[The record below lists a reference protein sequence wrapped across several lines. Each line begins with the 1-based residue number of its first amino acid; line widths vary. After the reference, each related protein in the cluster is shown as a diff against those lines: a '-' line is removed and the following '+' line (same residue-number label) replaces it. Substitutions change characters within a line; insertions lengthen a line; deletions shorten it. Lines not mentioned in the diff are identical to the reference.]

1 MGNNLYRSGL
11 KSPLNKKSLE
21 FLSSLKEDLWIVE
34 EDIIGTEVH
43 DIMLYEQ
50 HILSKEEIRQILITL
65 ESLKEKILN
74 KEVEVDDN
82 FEDIHPYIE
91 KSVIDKI
98 GIEIGGKI
106 HTGRSRNDQISV
118 DLRLKIRKELN
129 IISKDLFSLFE
140 TLLNLSKDNINS
152 HIPLYTHLQRGQL
165 GVFSH
170 YINNYLAQI
179 LRSLERIEDIYSRVN
194 KNPLGACA
202 IGGTSI
208 NINRLRTSELLGFD
222 GMVYNSIDAISS
234 RDYIYE
240 TLMGLS
246 LLAIQFSRIAE
257 DLIIWS
263 TKEFDFIE
271 LDDRFCS
278 VSSVMPQKKN
288 PDTVELIRSR
298 SSKVVSNL
306 FSSAMIIKSIPT
318 GYFRDFQD
326 LKMTLKNSFELL
338 ISTIDMLNGI
348 FSTIKINKENMRKA
362 IEESFIQALDLA
374 ELLVQD
380 YGIPFRQ
387 AHKIVAL
394 LVKNSE
400 KPEEMFNK
408 DKIEKFAYEIL
419 GKKIFLSKDLIQTIK
434 NLDLCL
440 EKRTSQGS
448 PTVNEVKVYIEELT
462 KSKEI
467 LYNLYL
473 KRTEN
478 LKKSNTRREKIIEDL
493 QALK

>member
-1 MGNNLYRSGL
+1 MGKNLYRSGL
-11 KSPLNKKSLE
+11 DTPLSNKTLK

-34 EDIIGTEVH
+34 EDIIGTQVH
-43 DIMLYEQ
+43 DIMLFEQ
-50 HILSKEEIRQILITL
+50 KILNKTEISKILLTL
-65 ESLKEKILN
+65 ENIKEKILN
-74 KEVEVDDN
+74 NQFEVDEN

-91 KSVIDKI
+91 NSVINI
-98 GIEIGGKI
+98 LGIEIGGKI

-129 IISKDLFSLFE
+129 NISKELFALFGIF
-140 TLLNLSKDNINS
+140 LKISKENVNS
-152 HIPLYTHLQRGQL
+152 FIPLYTHLQRGQL

-179 LRSLERIEDIYSRVN
+179 LRSLERIEEVYNRVN

-202 IGGTSI
+202 IGGTNI

-240 TLMGLS
+240 TLMVIS

-257 DLIIWS
+257 DLLIWS

-271 LDDRFCS
+271 LDDSFCS

-298 SSKVVSNL
+298 SSKAVSNL

-326 LKMTLKNSFELL
+326 LKMILKNSFDLV
-338 ISTIDMLNGI
+338 ISTVEMLKGI
-348 FSTIKINKENMRKA
+348 FSTIKIKKERMKRA
-362 IEESFIQALDLA
+362 VDESFIQALDLA
-374 ELLVQD
+374 ELLVQE
-380 YGIPFRQ
+380 YNIPFRQ
-387 AHKIVAL
+387 SHKIVAQI
-394 LVKNSE
+394 VKNSE
-400 KPEEMFNK
+400 KPEDMLNK
-408 DKIEKFAYEIL
+408 EKIEKYIVKIL
-419 GKKIFLSKDLIQTIK
+419 NKKITLSENLIQTLQ

-440 EKRTSQGS
+440 EKRKSHGS
-448 PTVNEVKVYIEELT
+448 PAKNEIKIYIEELD

-467 LYNLYL
+467 LYKLYL
-473 KRTEN
+473 KRIEMIEIS
-478 LKKSNTRREKIIEDL
+478 KARREEVIKDL
-493 QALK
+493 QS

>member
-1 MGNNLYRSGL
+1 MGKNLYRSGL
-11 KSPLNKKSLE
+11 EAPLSDKALK

-50 HILSKEEIRQILITL
+50 KILNKNEISKILFTL
-65 ESLKEKILN
+65 ESIKEKILN
-74 KEVEVDDN
+74 NQIEVDES

-91 KSVIDKI
+91 RSVIDEI

-118 DLRLKIRKELN
+118 DLRLKMRKELN
-129 IISKDLFSLFE
+129 KISKEMFALFE
-140 TLLNLSKDNINS
+140 ILLINS
-152 HIPLYTHLQRGQL
+152 FIPLYTHLQRGQL

-179 LRSLERIEDIYSRVN
+179 LRSLERIEEIYKRVN

-208 NINRLRTSELLGFD
+208 NINRLRTSELLGFE
-222 GMVYNSIDAISS
+222 GIVYNSVDAISS
-234 RDYIYE
+234 RDYTYE
-240 TLMGLS
+240 TLMSLS
-246 LLAIQFSRIAE
+246 LLAVQFSRIAE

-298 SSKVVSNL
+298 SSIVVSNL

-326 LKMTLKNSFELL
+326 LKMLLKSSFDLT
-338 ISTIDMLNGI
+338 ISIVEMFKGI
-348 FSTIKINKENMRKA
+348 FSTLEIKKEKMRDA
-362 IEESFIQALDLA
+362 IDESFIQALDLA
-374 ELLVQD
+374 ELLVQE
-380 YGIPFRQ
+380 YNIPFRES
-387 AHKIVAL
+387 HKIVAQ
-394 LVKNSE
+394 LVKNSK
-400 KPEEMFNK
+400 KPEDMLDKE
-408 DKIEKFAYEIL
+408 KIEETVLKIL
-419 GKKIFLSKDLIQTIK
+419 NKKVTISDNLIQSLK
-434 NLDLCL
+434 NLDICL
-440 EKRTSQGS
+440 GKRISQGS
-448 PTVNEVKVYIEELT
+448 PANKEVKIYIEELN
-462 KSKEI
+462 KGKEL
-467 LYNLYL
+467 LYALYL
-473 KRTEN
+473 KRLGMIKQATI
-478 LKKSNTRREKIIEDL
+478 LREKIINDL
-493 QALK
+493 QF

>member
-1 MGNNLYRSGL
+1 MGKNLYRSGL
-11 KSPLNKKSLE
+11 DAPLTDKALK
-21 FLSSLKEDLWIVE
+21 FLTSLKEDLWIVE

-50 HILSKEEIRQILITL
+50 KILNKEEISKILLIL
-65 ESLKEKILN
+65 ENIKEKILN
-74 KEVEVDDN
+74 DQIEVDES

-91 KSVIDKI
+91 NVVINKL

-129 IISKDLFSLFE
+129 IISKELFAFFE
-140 TLLNLSKDNINS
+140 ILLNLSKNNIDS
-152 HIPLYTHLQRGQL
+152 FIPLYTHLQRGQL

-179 LRSLERIEDIYSRVN
+179 LRSLERIEEIYSRVN

-208 NINRLRTSELLGFD
+208 NINRVRTSELLGFD
-222 GMVYNSIDAISS
+222 GMVYNSVDAISS

-298 SSKVVSNL
+298 CSKAVSNL

-326 LKMTLKNSFELL
+326 LKMILKNSFDLVV
-338 ISTIDMLNGI
+338 STVEMFKGI
-348 FSTIKINKENMRKA
+348 FSTIEIKKDRMKRA

-380 YGIPFRQ
+380 YNIPFRQ
-387 AHKIVAL
+387 SHNIVAQ
-394 LVKNSE
+394 LVKNSD
-400 KPEEMFNK
+400 KPEDMFNK
-408 DKIEKFAYEIL
+408 EKIEKYIFKTL
-419 GKKIFLSKDLIQTIK
+419 NKKIILSENLIQTLK
-434 NLDLCL
+434 NFDLCL
-440 EKRTSQGS
+440 EKRISQGS
-448 PTVNEVKVYIEELT
+448 PAKNEVKIDIEELN
-462 KSKEI
+462 KSKEKT
-467 LYNLYL
+467 YKLYL
-473 KRTEN
+473 KRIEMIG
-478 LKKSNTRREKIIEDL
+478 KSKSLREKIIKDL
-493 QALK
+493 QS

>member
-1 MGNNLYRSGL
+1 MGKNLYRSGL
-11 KSPLNKKSLE
+11 EAPLSDKALK

-50 HILSKEEIRQILITL
+50 KILNKNEISKILFTL
-65 ESLKEKILN
+65 ESIKEKILN
-74 KEVEVDDN
+74 NQIEVDES

-91 KSVIDKI
+91 RSVIDEI

-118 DLRLKIRKELN
+118 DLRLKMRKELN
-129 IISKDLFSLFE
+129 KISKEMFALFE
-140 TLLNLSKDNINS
+140 ILLNISKDNINS
-152 HIPLYTHLQRGQL
+152 FIPLYTHLQRGQL

-179 LRSLERIEDIYSRVN
+179 LRSLERIEEIYKRVN

-208 NINRLRTSELLGFD
+208 NINRLRTSELLGFE
-222 GMVYNSIDAISS
+222 GIVYNSVDAISS
-234 RDYIYE
+234 RDYTYE
-240 TLMGLS
+240 TLMSLS
-246 LLAIQFSRIAE
+246 LLAVQFSRIAE

-298 SSKVVSNL
+298 SSIVVSNL

-326 LKMTLKNSFELL
+326 LKMLLKSSFDLT
-338 ISTIDMLNGI
+338 ISIVEMFKGI
-348 FSTIKINKENMRKA
+348 FSTLEIKKEKMRDA
-362 IEESFIQALDLA
+362 IDESFIQALDLA
-374 ELLVQD
+374 ELLVQE
-380 YGIPFRQ
+380 YNIPFRES
-387 AHKIVAL
+387 HKIVAQ
-394 LVKNSE
+394 LVKNSK
-400 KPEEMFNK
+400 KPEDMLDKE
-408 DKIEKFAYEIL
+408 KIEETVLKIL
-419 GKKIFLSKDLIQTIK
+419 NKKVTISDNLIQSLK
-434 NLDLCL
+434 NLDICL
-440 EKRTSQGS
+440 GKRISQGS
-448 PTVNEVKVYIEELT
+448 PANKEVKIYIEELN
-462 KSKEI
+462 KGKEL
-467 LYNLYL
+467 LYALYL
-473 KRTEN
+473 KRLGMIKQATI
-478 LKKSNTRREKIIEDL
+478 LREKIINDL
-493 QALK
+493 QF

>member
-11 KSPLNKKSLE
+11 KSPLDKKALE
-21 FLSSLKEDLWIVE
+21 FLSSLKEDLWIIE

-43 DIMLYEQ
+43 DIMLHEQ
-50 HILSKEEIRQILITL
+50 HILSKEEIQKILITL
-65 ESLKEKILN
+65 ESLKEKIVN
-74 KEVEVDDN
+74 NEIEVDDN

-129 IISKDLFSLFE
+129 FITKELFVLFE
-140 TLLNLSKDNINS
+140 ILLNLSENNINS
-152 HIPLYTHLQRGQL
+152 FIPLYTHLQRGQL

-179 LRSLERIEDIYSRVN
+179 LRSLERIEEIYKRVN

-222 GMVYNSIDAISS
+222 GLVYNSIDAISS

-240 TLMGLS
+240 TQMGLS

-257 DLIIWS
+257 DLLIWS

-271 LDDRFCS
+271 LDDKFCS

-288 PDTVELIRSR
+288 PDTVELIRSI

-306 FSSAMIIKSIPT
+306 FSSALIIKSVPT

-326 LKMTLKNSFELL
+326 LKMILKSTFDL
-338 ISTIDMLNGI
+338 IISNVDMLKGI
-348 FSTIKINKENMRKA
+348 FSTIKIKKERMKVA
-362 IEESFIQALDLA
+362 IDESFIQALDLA

-380 YGIPFRQ
+380 YNIPFRQ
-387 AHKIVAL
+387 SHDSIAQ
-394 LVKNSE
+394 LVQNSE
-400 KPEEMFNK
+400 NPEDMLNRE
-408 DKIEKFAYEIL
+408 KIEKYIFKVL
-419 GKKIFLSKDLIQTIK
+419 NKKITLSEKLIQSLK
-434 NLDLCL
+434 SLELCL
-440 EKRTSQGS
+440 EKRTSKGS
-448 PTVNEVKVYIEELT
+448 PSENEVKINIEELT
-462 KSKEI
+462 KGKEI
-467 LYNLYL
+467 LYNSYL
-473 KRTEN
+473 KRIEMIV
-478 LKKSNTRREKIIEDL
+478 KSNALREEIIKDL
-493 QALK
+493 VS

>member
-1 MGNNLYRSGL
+1 MGKNLFRSRL
-11 KSPLNKKSLE
+11 NTPLNSKALK

-50 HILSKEEIRQILITL
+50 GFLNKSEIKKILISL
-65 ESLKEKILN
+65 ENLKH
-74 KEVEVDDN
+74 EVLKNLLEENEN

-91 KSVIDKI
+91 KEIIDKI

-118 DLRLKIRKELN
+118 DLRLKIREELN
-129 IISKDLFSLFE
+129 NISKEIFALFE
-140 TLLNLSKDNINS
+140 ILLNLSKDNINS
-152 HIPLYTHLQRGQL
+152 FIPLYTHLQRGQL

-179 LRSLERIEDIYSRVN
+179 LRSLERIEEIYNRVN

-208 NINRLRTSELLGFD
+208 KINRFRTSELLGFD
-222 GMVYNSIDAISS
+222 GIVYNSIDAISS
-234 RDYIYE
+234 RDYVYE
-240 TLMGLS
+240 TLMVLS

-257 DLIIWS
+257 DLILWS
-263 TKEFDFIE
+263 TREFDFIE

-298 SSKVVSNL
+298 SSRVVSNL
-306 FSSAMIIKSIPT
+306 FSSAMIIKAIPT

-326 LKMTLKNSFELL
+326 LKMILKESFDLV
-338 ISTIDMLNGI
+338 ISTVEMLKGI
-348 FSTIKINKENMRKA
+348 FSTIKIKKEKMKKV
-362 IEESFIQALDLA
+362 IDESFIQALDLA
-374 ELLVQD
+374 ELLVQE
-380 YGIPFRQ
+380 YNIPFRQ
-387 AHKIVAL
+387 SHEIVAR

-400 KPEEMFNK
+400 KPEDMFNK
-408 DKIEKFAYEIL
+408 DKIEKYIYKILNKEIT
-419 GKKIFLSKDLIQTIK
+419 LSDNLIQTLK
-434 NLDLCL
+434 NPGLCL
-440 EKRTSQGS
+440 EKRISQGS
-448 PTVNEVKVYIEELT
+448 PANNEVKINIEELN
-462 KSKEI
+462 KGKEI
-467 LYNLYL
+467 LHELYL
-473 KRTEN
+473 KRIEMIERSKTIRDEII
-478 LKKSNTRREKIIEDL
+478 KKLLS
-493 QALK
+493 

>member
-1 MGNNLYRSGL
+1 MGKILYMSGL
-11 KSPLNKKSLE
+11 EAHLSDKALK
-21 FLSSLKEDLWIVE
+21 FLTSLKEDLWIVE

-50 HILSKEEIRQILITL
+50 KVLTKNEIKKILTSL
-65 ESLKEKILN
+65 ESIKEKILTN
-74 KEVEVDDN
+74 KIEVDES

-91 KSVIDKI
+91 KSVIDEI
-98 GIEIGGKI
+98 GIDIGGKI

-118 DLRLKIRKELN
+118 DLRMKIRKELN
-129 IISKDLFSLFE
+129 VISKELFAFFDI
-140 TLLNLSKDNINS
+140 LLNLSKDNIDS
-152 HIPLYTHLQRGQL
+152 FIPLYTHLQRGQL

-170 YINNYLAQI
+170 YINNYLGQI
-179 LRSLERIEDIYSRVN
+179 IRSLERIEEIYSRVN

-208 NINRLRTSELLGFD
+208 NIDRLRTSELLGFD

-246 LLAIQFSRIAE
+246 LLALQFSRIAE

-271 LDDRFCS
+271 LDEAFCS

-326 LKMTLKNSFELL
+326 LKMILKNSFDLI
-338 ISTIDMLNGI
+338 ISTVEMLKGI
-348 FSTIKINKENMRKA
+348 FSTIKIKKESMKRA
-362 IEESFIQALDLA
+362 IDESFIQALDLA

-380 YGIPFRQ
+380 YNIPFRQ
-387 AHKIVAL
+387 SHNIVAQ

-400 KPEEMFNK
+400 KSEDMFSK
-408 DKIEKFAYEIL
+408 EKIEKYIFKIL
-419 GKKIFLSKDLIQTIK
+419 NKKITLSENLIQILK

-440 EKRTSQGS
+440 EKRISQGS
-448 PTVNEVKVYIEELT
+448 PANNEVKINIEELN

-467 LYNLYL
+467 LHKLYL
-473 KRTEN
+473 KRI
-478 LKKSNTRREKIIEDL
+478 EKIGKADALRKEIIKDL
-493 QALK
+493 QSSV

>member
-1 MGNNLYRSGL
+1 MGKNLYRSGL
-11 KSPLNKKSLE
+11 KSPLNKKALM

-50 HILSKEEIRQILITL
+50 KVLDKNEIKKILITL
-65 ESLKEKILN
+65 ESIKEKILDN
-74 KEVEVDDN
+74 QIDVDEG

-91 KSVIDKI
+91 QSVIDEI

-129 IISKDLFSLFE
+129 VITKELFVLFE
-140 TLLNLSKDNINS
+140 ILLNLSENNINS
-152 HIPLYTHLQRGQL
+152 YIPLYTHLQRGQL

-179 LRSLERIEDIYSRVN
+179 LRSLERIEEIYKRVN

-208 NINRLRTSELLGFD
+208 NINRLRTSELLGFN
-222 GMVYNSIDAISS
+222 GLVYNSIDAISS

-257 DLIIWS
+257 DLLIWS

-306 FSSAMIIKSIPT
+306 FSSALIIKSVPT

-326 LKMTLKNSFELL
+326 LKMILKSTFDLV
-338 ISTIDMLNGI
+338 ISTVEMFKGI
-348 FSTIKINKENMRKA
+348 FSTIKIKKEGMKRA

-374 ELLVQD
+374 ELLVQE
-380 YGIPFRQ
+380 YNIPFRQ
-387 AHKIVAL
+387 SHKIVAQI
-394 LVKNSE
+394 VKNSE
-400 KPEEMFNK
+400 NPEDMLNRE
-408 DKIEKFAYEIL
+408 KIEKYIFKVL
-419 GKKIFLSKDLIQTIK
+419 NKKITLSEKLIQSLK
-434 NLDLCL
+434 SLELCL
-440 EKRTSQGS
+440 EKRTSKGS
-448 PTVNEVKVYIEELT
+448 PSENEVKINIEELT
-462 KSKEI
+462 KGKEI
-467 LYNLYL
+467 LYNSYL
-473 KRTEN
+473 KRIEMIV
-478 LKKSNTRREKIIEDL
+478 KSNALREEIIKDL
-493 QALK
+493 VS

>member
-1 MGNNLYRSGL
+1 MGKNLYRTGL
-11 KSPLNKKSLE
+11 NSPLNNEALK
-21 FLSSLKEDLWIVE
+21 FLSSLKEDLWIIE

-50 HILSKEEIRQILITL
+50 
-65 ESLKEKILN
+65 KILN
-74 KEVEVDDN
+74 KNEIRKILLTLESIKIKILNNQIKVDES

-91 KSVIDKI
+91 KSVIDEI

-106 HTGRSRNDQISV
+106 HTGRSRNDQISL

-129 IISKDLFSLFE
+129 RISKELFALFE
-140 TLLNLSKDNINS
+140 IFLNLSNNNINLF
-152 HIPLYTHLQRGQL
+152 IPLYTHLQRGQL

-170 YINNYLAQI
+170 YINNYIAQI
-179 LRSLERIEDIYSRVN
+179 LRTLERIEEIYNRVN

-222 GMVYNSIDAISS
+222 GLVYNSIDAISS

-288 PDTVELIRSR
+288 PDTVELIRSK

-306 FSSAMIIKSIPT
+306 FSSSMIIKSIPT

-326 LKMTLKNSFELL
+326 LKMILKNSFDLV
-338 ISTIDMLNGI
+338 ISIVEMFKGI
-348 FSTIKINKENMRKA
+348 FSTLNLKKEKMREA
-362 IEESFIQALDLA
+362 IDESFIQALDLA
-374 ELLVQD
+374 EILVQE
-380 YGIPFRQ
+380 YNIPFRKS
-387 AHKIVAL
+387 HIIVAQ

-400 KPEEMFNK
+400 KPEDMLNK
-408 DKIEKFAYEIL
+408 ENIEEAIYKIQN
-419 GKKIFLSKDLIQTIK
+419 KKVNLSENLIQSLK

-440 EKRTSQGS
+440 GKRISKGS
-448 PTVNEVKVYIEELT
+448 PSKKEVLLNIDILNKR
-462 KSKEI
+462 KES
-467 LYNLYL
+467 LFKLYL
-473 KRTEN
+473 DRIEN
-478 LKKSNTRREKIIEDL
+478 IEKAKSLRGDIIKDLKS
-493 QALK
+493 

>member
-1 MGNNLYRSGL
+1 MGKNLYRSGL
-11 KSPLNKKSLE
+11 ELPLSEKALK
-21 FLSSLKEDLWIVE
+21 FLTSIKEDLWMVE

-50 HILSKEEIRQILITL
+50 RILSKTEISKILLTL
-65 ESLKEKILN
+65 ENIKEKILN
-74 KEVEVDDN
+74 NQIEVDES

-91 KSVIDKI
+91 NMVIEKL

-118 DLRLKIRKELN
+118 DLRMKIRKELN
-129 IISKDLFSLFE
+129 VISKELFALFE
-140 TLLNLSKDNINS
+140 ILLNISNNNIDS
-152 HIPLYTHLQRGQL
+152 FIPLYTHLQRGQL

-170 YINNYLAQI
+170 YLNNYLGQI
-179 LRSLERIEDIYSRVN
+179 LRTLERIEEIYGRVN

-208 NINRLRTSELLGFD
+208 NINRVRTSELLGFN
-222 GMVYNSIDAISS
+222 GIVYNSVDAISS

-288 PDTVELIRSR
+288 PDTVELIRSK

-326 LKMTLKNSFELL
+326 LKMLLKSSFDL
-338 ISTIDMLNGI
+338 IISIVEMFKGI
-348 FSTIKINKENMRKA
+348 FSTLKIKKEKMREA
-362 IEESFIQALDLA
+362 IDESFIQALDLA
-374 ELLVQD
+374 ELLVQEYD
-380 YGIPFRQ
+380 IPFRQ
-387 AHKIVAL
+387 SHKIVAK
-394 LVKNSE
+394 LVKNSKKLE
-400 KPEEMFNK
+400 DMLDKE
-408 DKIEKFAYEIL
+408 KIEEIVL
-419 GKKIFLSKDLIQTIK
+419 KIQNKKVNIADNLIQTLK
-434 NLDLCL
+434 NPDLCL
-440 EKRTSQGS
+440 GKRVSQGS
-448 PTVNEVKVYIEELT
+448 PANKEVKINIEELN
-462 KSKEI
+462 KSKK
-467 LYNLYL
+467 LFYSLYL
-473 KRTEN
+473 KRLEGIKQATTLREEIINN
-478 LKKSNTRREKIIEDL
+478 LKL
-493 QALK
+493 

>member
-11 KSPLNKKSLE
+11 KSPLDKKALE

-43 DIMLYEQ
+43 DIMLHEQ
-50 HILSKEEIRQILITL
+50 HILSKEEIQKILITL
-65 ESLKEKILN
+65 ESLKEKIVN
-74 KEVEVDDN
+74 NEIEVDDN

-129 IISKDLFSLFE
+129 FITKELFVLFE
-140 TLLNLSKDNINS
+140 ILLNLSENNINS
-152 HIPLYTHLQRGQL
+152 FIPLYTHLQRGQL

-179 LRSLERIEDIYSRVN
+179 LRSLERIEEIYKRVN

-222 GMVYNSIDAISS
+222 GLVYNSIDAISS

-240 TLMGLS
+240 TQMGLS

-257 DLIIWS
+257 DLLIWS

-271 LDDRFCS
+271 LDDKFCS

-306 FSSAMIIKSIPT
+306 FSSALIIKSVPT

-326 LKMTLKNSFELL
+326 LKMILKSTFDL
-338 ISTIDMLNGI
+338 IISNVDMLKGI
-348 FSTIKINKENMRKA
+348 FSTIKIKKERMKVA
-362 IEESFIQALDLA
+362 IDESFIQALDLA

-380 YGIPFRQ
+380 YNIPFRQ
-387 AHKIVAL
+387 SHDIIAQ
-394 LVKNSE
+394 LVQNSE
-400 KPEEMFNK
+400 NPEDMLNRE
-408 DKIEKFAYEIL
+408 KIEKYIFKVL
-419 GKKIFLSKDLIQTIK
+419 NKKITLSEKLIQSLK
-434 NLDLCL
+434 SLELCL
-440 EKRTSQGS
+440 EKRTSKGS
-448 PTVNEVKVYIEELT
+448 PSENEVKINIEELT
-462 KSKEI
+462 KGKEI
-467 LYNLYL
+467 LYNSYL
-473 KRTEN
+473 KRIEMIV
-478 LKKSNTRREKIIEDL
+478 KSNALREEIIKDL
-493 QALK
+493 VS

>member
-11 KSPLNKKSLE
+11 KSPLDKKALE
-21 FLSSLKEDLWIVE
+21 FLSSLKEDLWIIE

-43 DIMLYEQ
+43 DIMLHEQ
-50 HILSKEEIRQILITL
+50 HILSKEEIQKILITL
-65 ESLKEKILN
+65 ESLKEKIEN
-74 KEVEVDDN
+74 NEIEVDDN

-129 IISKDLFSLFE
+129 FITKELFVLFE
-140 TLLNLSKDNINS
+140 ILLNLSKNNINS
-152 HIPLYTHLQRGQL
+152 FIPLYTHLQRGQL

-179 LRSLERIEDIYSRVN
+179 LRSLERIEEIYKRVN

-222 GMVYNSIDAISS
+222 GLVYNSIDAISS

-240 TLMGLS
+240 TQMGLS

-257 DLIIWS
+257 DLLIWS

-271 LDDRFCS
+271 LDDKFCS

-306 FSSAMIIKSIPT
+306 FSSALIIKSVPT

-326 LKMTLKNSFELL
+326 LKMILKSTFDL
-338 ISTIDMLNGI
+338 IISNVDMLKGI
-348 FSTIKINKENMRKA
+348 FSTIKIKKERMKVA
-362 IEESFIQALDLA
+362 IDESFIQALDLA

-380 YGIPFRQ
+380 YNIPFRQ
-387 AHKIVAL
+387 SHDIIAQ
-394 LVKNSE
+394 LVQNSE
-400 KPEEMFNK
+400 NPEDMLNRE
-408 DKIEKFAYEIL
+408 KIEKYIFKVL
-419 GKKIFLSKDLIQTIK
+419 NKKITLSEKLIQSLK
-434 NLDLCL
+434 SLELCL
-440 EKRTSQGS
+440 EKRTSKGS
-448 PTVNEVKVYIEELT
+448 PSENEVKINIEELT
-462 KSKEI
+462 KGKEI
-467 LYNLYL
+467 LYNSYL
-473 KRTEN
+473 KRIEMIV
-478 LKKSNTRREKIIEDL
+478 KSNALREEIIKDL
-493 QALK
+493 VS